1 MKIKD
6 VLKKVPFV
14 VELKNNIKIKK
25 AYKSDYNKF
34 KNNWIYSKSNSKKI
48 GYNII
53 LEVHSLEKGM
63 TNTNP
68 RRFGVEKVKN
78 IMQLINKYEDQTN
91 KHDFAYLLGLNAL
104 KSYLQFY
111 EKMNWQD
118 SEEYKAVKTFLQKY
132 DDFEKINVGSYE
144 INKEDFINDAIIDYD
159 KFLAS
164 RHSVR
169 EYQSERVRENDVIN
183 AINMAMKTPSACNRQ
198 MCKIYYVNDEKKRE
212 ETIKY
217 GKGLTN
223 FELDNTN
230 IFVITFDISSYC
242 SVGDRHQGWFNAG
255 LISMNFVNALHS
267 LGIGS
272 CFIQFGNDYKEEKQL
287 KRILNIPES
296 EKISVIIAAGYY
308 KDKSIIPYSS
318 RKNIKEI
325 YTKI

>member
-118 SEEYKAVKTFLQKY
+118 
-132 DDFEKINVGSYE
+132 
-144 INKEDFINDAIIDYD
+144 
-159 KFLAS
+159 
-164 RHSVR
+164 
-169 EYQSERVRENDVIN
+169 
-183 AINMAMKTPSACNRQ
+183 
-198 MCKIYYVNDEKKRE
+198 
-212 ETIKY
+212 
-217 GKGLTN
+217 
-223 FELDNTN
+223 
-230 IFVITFDISSYC
+230 
-242 SVGDRHQGWFNAG
+242 
-255 LISMNFVNALHS
+255 
-267 LGIGS
+267 
-272 CFIQFGNDYKEEKQL
+272 
-287 KRILNIPES
+287 
-296 EKISVIIAAGYY
+296 
-308 KDKSIIPYSS
+308 
-318 RKNIKEI
+318 
-325 YTKI
+325 